1 MNKTLEEL
9 SLTYCNIDAEGARS
23 IFDFLIYTKSGLKKL
38 NLTGNHLRN
47 EGVRKILRGV
57 SCAKVLE
64 EFSIADNQFG
74 EEDEVL
80 QAFKFC
86 MTRNKVLTHYDI
98 KFNAIMDDGVKYLTE
113 VLIEAGHVWNVE
125 ISERVTQEILKE
137 FKER

>member
-9 SLTYCNIDAEGARS
+9 SLTYCNIDAEGARA

-38 NLTGNHLRN
+38 NLTGNHLIN